1 MSRHARIELH
11 PVKLTCYS
19 LTTGGPCTR
28 HRPGGCPRD
37 RKQSARPHYLRLVA
51 ANGQVLAHSEAYA
64 SRSSARRGAK
74 ALRFFMYDVLALD
87 DPDLPLWVE
96 FDADGNQR

>member
-1 MSRHARIELH
+1 MTRHARIEL
-11 PVKLTCYS
+11 
-19 LTTGGPCTR
+19 
-28 HRPGGCPRD
+28 RPAEVYWFTDAIRP
-37 RKQSARPHYLRLVA
+37 KPSARPHYLRLVA
-51 ANGQVLAHSEAYA
+51 ANGQVLAHSETYSTRAN
-64 SRSSARRGAK
+64 ARRGAK

>member
-1 MSRHARIELH
+1 MSRHARIELRVAEMNYFSD
-11 PVKLTCYS
+11 PAITPK
-19 LTTGGPCTR
+19 P
-28 HRPGGCPRD
+28 
-37 RKQSARPHYLRLVA
+37 SARPHYLRLVA
-51 ANGQVLAHSEAYA
+51 ANGQILAHSETYSTRAN
-64 SRSSARRGAK
+64 ARRGAK